1 MAFILTEAVPVT
13 SITETIV
20 ATIEM
25 PLAFIKKYRLTT
37 ITP

>member
-1 MAFILTEAVPVT
+1 MVFILTEAVPVT

-20 ATIEM
+20 VTIEM
-25 PLAFIKKYRLTT
+25 PLAFIKKYRLIA